1 MKTMRELVKN
11 ALIRV
16 PDKVPKGFKTREQW
30 VIELGIEKNKIAR
43 ALKNLV
49 EEGAVEMK
57 LFRGVGMIRKMPHYR
72 EK

>member
-1 MKTMRELVKN
+1 MKSMRELVKE
-11 ALIRV
+11 ASTPK

-30 VIELGIEKNKIAR
+30 GIELGIEKNKIAR

-49 EEGAVEMK
+49 EDGTAEMQ
-57 LFRGVGMIRKMPHYR
+57 LFRGTGMIRKMPHYR